1 MSDQHRF
8 DLSAV
13 TNAASDALSVQRV
26 FGEAYER
33 EGTLVIPV
41 AKILGGN
48 ALASADGEAG
58 VGHSAPGAGPGAEA
72 GTSPESEPQ
81 ADAPHPA
88 DGHGPHRP
96 GGPGIHWHLPHGHGH
111 GSGEADAGAY
121 LTHARPL
128 GVYVVDVDGVHWR
141 PALDLNRVILGG
153 QIAGMVTVVALAWA
167 LRRRRR

>member
-13 TNAASDALSVQRV
+13 THAASDALSVQRV

-58 VGHSAPGAGPGAEA
+58 VGRTPPDAGTEAPPGPDAEPATSAPEPAG
-72 GTSPESEPQ
+72 
-81 ADAPHPA
+81 
-88 DGHGPHRP
+88 GHGPHGP
-96 GGPGIHWHLPHGHGH
+96 HGVGGHWHLPHGHGH

-121 LTHARPL
+121 LVRARPL
-128 GVYVVDVDGVHWR
+128 GVYVVDIDGVHWR

-153 QIAGMVTVVALAWA
+153 QIAGMVTVIALSWA